1 MTDRDTAAGPAD
13 VAVRD
18 AERGAG
24 SRTWYFPDGDRP
36 PAGPD
41 GGPEAHESLMILNV
55 CARPATV
62 DIDLYWTDRPPVL
75 GIRVV
80 VPGERVR
87 GLRVPWHDDPADEA
101 RAVVRGLESRG
112 SESRGV
118 ETERRDRVLIV
129 EDEDNARRGYEQLL
143 QRWGCDTL
151 GVATAEDA
159 LAKFASYQPDSIIA
173 DVELPGMNG
182 LDLLKQLGDELFDV
196 PAIIITGKGSEERAV
211 AAIEAGA
218 FWYIEKPL
226 KGPVLRALLDRALS
240 KARDARRLVVLQR
253 QLREAGRIGEMVGA
267 SKPMQDVMR
276 VVEMAAP
283 SSASVLITG
292 ETGSGKEIVA
302 RTVHKL
308 SPRANGPFVAIN
320 CSAIPETLM
329 ESEIFGHER
338 GAFTGAAE
346 RRIGCFELADGG
358 TLLLDEIGEM
368 PAPTQA
374 KLLRV
379 LEDRKVRRLG
389 SKSETP
395 VDVRVL
401 AATNKDPEKAVASGV
416 LRQDLYFRLNVFHIN
431 LPPLREHKDD
441 IPLLVEH
448 MLRDINTKHGKHVR
462 GVGAEVMDIFMS
474 HTWPGNIR
482 ELRNVLERAAIM
494 CEKDLI
500 SRSALPEE
508 FGKNAAKG
516 PTDLAGIK
524 FPVGTTVD
532 AMERELILQ
541 TLAATGNNKTRAA
554 ELLGISLKTLHNK
567 LKEYGTE
574 RAEAE

>member
-1 MTDRDTAAGPAD
+1 MDDKKA
-13 VAVRD
+13 AVR
-18 AERGAG
+18 AVE
-24 SRTWYFPDGDRP
+24 T
-36 PAGPD
+36 
-41 GGPEAHESLMILNV
+41 
-55 CARPATV
+55 
-62 DIDLYWTDRPPVL
+62 
-75 GIRVV
+75 
-80 VPGERVR
+80 GERK
-87 GLRVPWHDDPADEA
+87 
-101 RAVVRGLESRG
+101 
-112 SESRGV
+112 
-118 ETERRDRVLIV
+118 DRVLIV
-129 EDEDNARRGYEQLL
+129 EDEENARKGYEQLL
-143 QRWGCDTL
+143 QRWGCDVL
-151 GVATAEDA
+151 GVGSAEDA
-159 LAKFASYQPDSIIA
+159 LARFASFQPDTLIA

-182 LDLLKQLGDELFDV
+182 LDLLGHLGTELTDV

-226 KGPVLRALLDRALS
+226 KGPVLRALLDRALG
-240 KARDARRLVVLQR
+240 KARDARQLVVLQR
-253 QLREAGRIGEMVGA
+253 QLREAGRLGDLVGA
-267 SKPMQDVMR
+267 SRPMQEVMR
-276 VVEMAAP
+276 IVEMAAP

-308 SPRANGPFVAIN
+308 SPRAGGPFVAIN
-320 CSAIPETLM
+320 CSAIPESLM

-389 SKSETP
+389 SKTETP
-395 VDVRVL
+395 VDVRVV
-401 AATNKDPEKAVASGV
+401 AATNKDPEQAVGSGHM
-416 LRQDLYFRLNVFHIN
+416 RQDLYFRLNVFHIN
-431 LPPLREHKDD
+431 LPPLREHKED
-441 IPLLVEH
+441 IPLLTEH
-448 MLRDINTKHGKHVR
+448 ILRDINVKHSKSVK

-482 ELRNVLERAAIM
+482 ELRNVLERSAIM
-494 CEKDLI
+494 CERDLI
-500 SRSALPEE
+500 TRACLPGE
-508 FGKNAAKG
+508 FGKSQAKS
-516 PTDLAGIK
+516 PSDLGAIK

-541 TLAATGNNKTRAA
+541 TLAATSNNKTRAA

-567 LKEYGTE
+567 LKEYGGE
-574 RAEAE
+574 KAEGE

>member
-1 MTDRDTAAGPAD
+1 M
-13 VAVRD
+13 
-18 AERGAG
+18 
-24 SRTWYFPDGDRP
+24 
-36 PAGPD
+36 
-41 GGPEAHESLMILNV
+41 PE
-55 CARPATV
+55 
-62 DIDLYWTDRPPVL
+62 
-75 GIRVV
+75 
-80 VPGERVR
+80 
-87 GLRVPWHDDPADEA
+87 EA
-101 RAVVRGLESRG
+101 RAVRT
-112 SESRGV
+112 V
-118 ETERRDRVLIV
+118 ETGERKDRILIV
-129 EDEDNARRGYEQLL
+129 EDEDNARKGYEQLL
-143 QRWGCDTL
+143 QRWGYEVVGVASAEEALARFSTFQPDTL
-151 GVATAEDA
+151 
-159 LAKFASYQPDSIIA
+159 IA

-182 LDLLKQLGDELFDV
+182 LDLLQQLGDELRHV

-240 KARDARRLVVLQR
+240 KARDAQNLAILQK
-253 QLREAGRIGEMVGA
+253 QLRETGRLGDLVGS
-267 SKPMQDVMR
+267 SKPMQEVMR
-276 VVEMAAP
+276 VIEMAAP

-302 RTVHKL
+302 RTIHKL
-308 SPRANGPFVAIN
+308 SPRANAPFVAIN

-401 AATNKDPEKAVASGV
+401 AATNKDPEQSVASGG
-416 LRQDLYFRLNVFHIN
+416 LRQDLYFRLNVFHIH
-431 LPPLREHKDD
+431 LPPLRDHKED
-441 IPLLVEH
+441 IPLLGEYI
-448 MLRDINTKHGKHVR
+448 LKEINAKHGKSVR
-462 GVGAEVMDIFMS
+462 GVGAEVLDIFMS

-494 CEKDLI
+494 SEKDLI
-500 SRSALPEE
+500 MRSSLPGE
-508 FGKNAAKG
+508 FGKISGKS
-516 PTDLAGIK
+516 PSDLSGIR

-532 AMERELILQ
+532 AMEKELILQ
-541 TLAATGNNKTRAA
+541 TLQATGNNKTRAS
-554 ELLGISLKTLHNK
+554 ELLGVSLKTLHNK
-567 LKEYGTE
+567 LKEYGSE
-574 RAEAE
+574 KSEAPES

>member
-1 MTDRDTAAGPAD
+1 
-13 VAVRD
+13 V
-18 AERGAG
+18 G
-24 SRTWYFPDGDRP
+24 S
-36 PAGPD
+36 
-41 GGPEAHESLMILNV
+41 
-55 CARPATV
+55 
-62 DIDLYWTDRPPVL
+62 
-75 GIRVV
+75 
-80 VPGERVR
+80 
-87 GLRVPWHDDPADEA
+87 
-101 RAVVRGLESRG
+101 
-112 SESRGV
+112 
-118 ETERRDRVLIV
+118 
-129 EDEDNARRGYEQLL
+129 
-143 QRWGCDTL
+143 
-151 GVATAEDA
+151 AEDA
-159 LAKFASYQPDSIIA
+159 LAKFGGFQPDTLIA

-182 LDLLKQLGDELFDV
+182 LDLLGHLGNELTDV

-226 KGPVLRALLDRALS
+226 KGPVLRALLDRALG
-240 KARDARRLVVLQR
+240 KARDARQLVVLQR
-253 QLREAGRIGEMVGA
+253 QLREAGRLGDLVGA
-267 SKPMQDVMR
+267 SRPMQEVMR
-276 VVEMAAP
+276 IVEMAAP

-302 RTVHKL
+302 RTIHKL
-308 SPRANGPFVAIN
+308 SPRAGGPFVAIN
-320 CSAIPETLM
+320 CSAIPESLM

-389 SKSETP
+389 SKTETP
-395 VDVRVL
+395 VDVRVV
-401 AATNKDPEKAVASGV
+401 AATNKDPEQAVSSGH

-431 LPPLREHKDD
+431 LPPLREHKED
-441 IPLLVEH
+441 IPLLAEH
-448 MLRDINTKHGKHVR
+448 ILRDINVKHSKSVK

-482 ELRNVLERAAIM
+482 ELRNVLERSAIM
-494 CEKDLI
+494 CERDLI
-500 SRSALPEE
+500 TRACLPGE
-508 FGKNAAKG
+508 FGRTQAKS
-516 PTDLAGIK
+516 PSDLGSIK

-567 LKEYGTE
+567 LKEYGGE
-574 RAEAE
+574 KAEGE

>member
-1 MTDRDTAAGPAD
+1 MGEETRA
-13 VAVRD
+13 AVRA
-18 AERGAG
+18 AE
-24 SRTWYFPDGDRP
+24 
-36 PAGPD
+36 
-41 GGPEAHESLMILNV
+41 IV
-55 CARPATV
+55 
-62 DIDLYWTDRPPVL
+62 
-75 GIRVV
+75 
-80 VPGERVR
+80 ERK
-87 GLRVPWHDDPADEA
+87 
-101 RAVVRGLESRG
+101 
-112 SESRGV
+112 
-118 ETERRDRVLIV
+118 DRVLIV
-129 EDEDNARRGYEQLL
+129 EDEDNARKGYEQLL
-143 QRWGCDTL
+143 QRWGCDVV
-151 GVATAEDA
+151 GVGTAEEA
-159 LAKFASYQPDSIIA
+159 LAKFASYKPDTLIA

-182 LDLLKQLGDELFDV
+182 LDLLKQLGQELYDV

-211 AAIEAGA
+211 AAIESGA

-226 KGPVLRALLDRALS
+226 KGPVLHALLDRALG
-240 KARDARRLVVLQR
+240 KARDARQLAVLQR
-253 QLREAGRIGEMVGA
+253 QLRETGRLGDLVGG

-276 VVEMAAP
+276 IVEMAAP

-302 RTVHKL
+302 RTLHKL

-346 RRIGCFELADGG
+346 RRIGCFELADAG

-401 AATNKDPEKAVASGV
+401 AATNKEPEQAVSSGQ

-448 MLRDINTKHGKHVR
+448 ILRDVNVKHGKHVR
-462 GVGAEVMDIFMS
+462 GIGAEVLDIFMG

-500 SRSALPEE
+500 TRASLPEE
-508 FGKNAAKG
+508 FGMRAAKG
-516 PTDLAGIK
+516 PSDLSAIK

-532 AMERELILQ
+532 AMERVLILQ
-541 TLAATGNNKTRAA
+541 TLGATGNNKTRAA

-567 LKEYGTE
+567 LKEYGSD

>member
-1 MTDRDTAAGPAD
+1 MADDR
-13 VAVRD
+13 
-18 AERGAG
+18 
-24 SRTWYFPDGDRP
+24 
-36 PAGPD
+36 
-41 GGPEAHESLMILNV
+41 
-55 CARPATV
+55 
-62 DIDLYWTDRPPVL
+62 
-75 GIRVV
+75 
-80 VPGERVR
+80 
-87 GLRVPWHDDPADEA
+87 
-101 RAVVRGLESRG
+101 RAVAPAMEFA
-112 SESRGV
+112 
-118 ETERRDRVLIV
+118 ERRDRVLIV
-129 EDEDNARRGYEQLL
+129 EDEENARKGYEQLL
-143 QRWGCDTL
+143 QRWGYEVL
-151 GVATAEDA
+151 GVGSAEDA
-159 LAKFASYQPDSIIA
+159 LARFASYQPDTVIA

-182 LDLLKQLGDELFDV
+182 LDLLSQLGPELTDV

-211 AAIEAGA
+211 AAIESGA

-226 KGPVLRALLDRALS
+226 KGPVLRALLDRALA
-240 KARDARRLVVLQR
+240 KARDKRQLVVLQR
-253 QLREAGRIGEMVGA
+253 QLRESGRLGDLVGA

-276 VVEMAAP
+276 IVEMAAP

-308 SPRANGPFVAIN
+308 SPRVGGPFVAIN
-320 CSAIPETLM
+320 CSAIPESLM

-389 SKSETP
+389 SKVETP
-395 VDVRVL
+395 VDVRVV
-401 AATNKDPEKAVASGV
+401 AATNKDPEQGVSSGH
-416 LRQDLYFRLNVFHIN
+416 LRQDLYFRLNVFHIH

-441 IPLLVEH
+441 IPLLTDH
-448 MLRDINTKHGKHVR
+448 ILRDINIKHGKNVK

-482 ELRNVLERAAIM
+482 ELRNVLERSAIM

-500 SRSALPEE
+500 TRSSLPDE
-508 FGKNAAKG
+508 FGKSAGKS
-516 PTDLAGIK
+516 PSDLGAMK
-524 FPVGTTVD
+524 FPIGTTVD

-541 TLAATGNNKTRAA
+541 TLSATGNNKTRAA

-567 LKEYGTE
+567 LKEYSGE
-574 RAEAE
+574 RAEGE

>member
-1 MTDRDTAAGPAD
+1 MGDDKKS
-13 VAVRD
+13 AVR
-18 AERGAG
+18 AVE
-24 SRTWYFPDGDRP
+24 T
-36 PAGPD
+36 
-41 GGPEAHESLMILNV
+41 
-55 CARPATV
+55 
-62 DIDLYWTDRPPVL
+62 
-75 GIRVV
+75 
-80 VPGERVR
+80 GERK
-87 GLRVPWHDDPADEA
+87 
-101 RAVVRGLESRG
+101 
-112 SESRGV
+112 
-118 ETERRDRVLIV
+118 DRVLIV
-129 EDEDNARRGYEQLL
+129 EDEENARKGYEQLL
-143 QRWGCDTL
+143 QRWGCEVL
-151 GVATAEDA
+151 GVESAEEA
-159 LAKFASYQPDSIIA
+159 LARFATFQPDSLIA

-182 LDLLKQLGDELFDV
+182 LDLLKQLGPDLTDV

-226 KGPVLRALLDRALS
+226 KGPVLHALLDRALG
-240 KARDARRLVVLQR
+240 KARDARQLAVLQR
-253 QLREAGRIGEMVGA
+253 QLRETGRLGDLVGA
-267 SKPMQDVMR
+267 SKPMQEVMR
-276 VVEMAAP
+276 IVEMAAP

-308 SPRANGPFVAIN
+308 SPRTGGPFVAIN

-401 AATNKDPEKAVASGV
+401 AATNKDPEQAVSGGQ
-416 LRQDLYFRLNVFHIN
+416 LRQDLYFRLNVFHIH
-431 LPPLREHKDD
+431 LPPLREHKEDL
-441 IPLLVEH
+441 PLLVEH
-448 MLRDINTKHGKHVR
+448 ILRDVNAKHGKNVK
-462 GVGAEVMDIFMS
+462 GVGTEVMDIFMS

-482 ELRNVLERAAIM
+482 ELRNVLERSSIM

-500 SRSALPEE
+500 TRACLPGE
-508 FGKNAAKG
+508 FGKSQPKG
-516 PTDLAGIK
+516 PGDLGGIK

-532 AMERELILQ
+532 VMERELIVQ
-541 TLAATGNNKTRAA
+541 TLSATGNNKTRAA

-567 LKEYGTE
+567 LKEYGSAHVE
-574 RAEAE
+574 PE

>member
-1 MTDRDTAAGPAD
+1 MSEVQRMVDEKRAG
-13 VAVRD
+13 VRAVEF
-18 AERGAG
+18 AERK
-24 SRTWYFPDGDRP
+24 
-36 PAGPD
+36 
-41 GGPEAHESLMILNV
+41 
-55 CARPATV
+55 
-62 DIDLYWTDRPPVL
+62 
-75 GIRVV
+75 
-80 VPGERVR
+80 
-87 GLRVPWHDDPADEA
+87 
-101 RAVVRGLESRG
+101 
-112 SESRGV
+112 
-118 ETERRDRVLIV
+118 DRVLIV
-129 EDEDNARRGYEQLL
+129 EDEENARKGYEQLL
-143 QRWGCDTL
+143 QRWGYEVL
-151 GVATAEDA
+151 SVGTAEDA
-159 LAKFASYQPDSIIA
+159 LAKFGSYQPDTLIA

-182 LDLLKQLGDELFDV
+182 LDLLSQLGSELTDV

-226 KGPVLRALLDRALS
+226 KGPVLRALLDRALG
-240 KARDARRLVVLQR
+240 KARDARQLVVLQR
-253 QLREAGRIGEMVGA
+253 QLREAGRLGDLVGA

-276 VVEMAAP
+276 IVEMAAP

-308 SPRANGPFVAIN
+308 SPRAGGPFVAIN
-320 CSAIPETLM
+320 CSAIPESLM

-389 SKSETP
+389 SKVETP
-395 VDVRVL
+395 VDVRVV
-401 AATNKDPEKAVASGV
+401 AATNKDPEQAVSSAH
-416 LRQDLYFRLNVFHIN
+416 LRQDLYFRLNVFHIH
-431 LPPLREHKDD
+431 LPPLREHKED
-441 IPLLVEH
+441 IPLLTEYI
-448 MLRDINTKHGKHVR
+448 LRDINVKHSKSVK

-482 ELRNVLERAAIM
+482 ELRNVLERSTIM

-500 SRSALPEE
+500 TRACLPDE
-508 FGKNAAKG
+508 FGKSVTKS
-516 PTDLAGIK
+516 PSDLGAIK
-524 FPVGTTVD
+524 FPIGTTVD

-567 LKEYGTE
+567 LKEYGGE
-574 RAEAE
+574 RAEGE

>member
-1 MTDRDTAAGPAD
+1 MPNETR
-13 VAVRD
+13 AVR
-18 AERGAG
+18 
-24 SRTWYFPDGDRP
+24 
-36 PAGPD
+36 
-41 GGPEAHESLMILNV
+41 M
-55 CARPATV
+55 V
-62 DIDLYWTDRPPVL
+62 DT
-75 GIRVV
+75 
-80 VPGERVR
+80 GERK
-87 GLRVPWHDDPADEA
+87 
-101 RAVVRGLESRG
+101 
-112 SESRGV
+112 
-118 ETERRDRVLIV
+118 DRNLIV
-129 EDEDNARRGYEQLL
+129 EDEDNARKGYEQLL
-143 QRWGCDTL
+143 QRWGYEVV
-151 GVATAEDA
+151 GVPSAEEA
-159 LAKFASYQPDSIIA
+159 LAKFSSFQPDSVIA

-182 LDLLKQLGDELFDV
+182 LDLLKQLGDELRDV

-240 KARDARRLVVLQR
+240 KARDAQNLMLLQR
-253 QLREAGRIGEMVGA
+253 QLRDAGRLGELVGG
-267 SKPMQDVMR
+267 SKVMHEVMR
-276 VVEMAAP
+276 IIEMAAP
-283 SSASVLITG
+283 RSASVLITG

-302 RTVHKL
+302 RTIHKL
-308 SPRANGPFVAIN
+308 SPRAAGPFVAIN

-346 RRIGCFELADGG
+346 RRVGCFELADGG

-389 SKSETP
+389 SKTETP

-401 AATNKDPEKAVASGV
+401 AATNKDPEQAVASGG
-416 LRQDLYFRLNVFHIN
+416 LRQDLYFRLNVFHIH
-431 LPPLREHKDD
+431 LPPLREHKED
-441 IPLLVEH
+441 IPLLAEH
-448 MLRDINTKHGKHVR
+448 ILKDVNAKHGKNMR
-462 GVGAEVMDIFMS
+462 GIGAEVLDIFMS

-494 CEKDLI
+494 SDKDLV
-500 SRSALPEE
+500 SRSSLPGE
-508 FGKNAAKG
+508 FGKVAAKSPG
-516 PTDLAGIK
+516 DLSTIR

-541 TLAATGNNKTRAA
+541 TLQATGNNKTRAA
-554 ELLGISLKTLHNK
+554 ELLGVSLKTLHNK
-567 LKEYGTE
+567 LKEYGSE
-574 RAEAE
+574 KAEAEA